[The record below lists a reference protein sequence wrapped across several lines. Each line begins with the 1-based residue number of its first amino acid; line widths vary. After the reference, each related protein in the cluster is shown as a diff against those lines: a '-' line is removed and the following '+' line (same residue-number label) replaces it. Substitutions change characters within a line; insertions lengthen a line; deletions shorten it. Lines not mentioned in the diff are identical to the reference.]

1 MKMRNSMKISR
12 EIIWEINLINNNKI
26 KKMDTIFIIKRRVF
40 IQRIQMKKK
49 GKIIFKRN
57 YKMKMNWKKIY

>member
-12 EIIWEINLINNNKI
+12 EIIQEINLINNNKI

-57 YKMKMNWKKIY
+57 NKMKMNWRKIY